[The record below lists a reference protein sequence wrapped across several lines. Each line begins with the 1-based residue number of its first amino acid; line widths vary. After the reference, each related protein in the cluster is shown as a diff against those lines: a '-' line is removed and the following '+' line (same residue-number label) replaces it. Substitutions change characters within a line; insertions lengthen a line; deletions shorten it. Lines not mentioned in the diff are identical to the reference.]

1 MLPQPIMRRSSNE
14 FIAQVI
20 LCGQFRNFLGNTRRA
35 NGAGEHVDFPSQRD
49 KLGL

>member
-20 LCGQFRNFLGNTRRA
+20 CVVNFAIFLEMRA
-35 NGAGEHVDFPSQRD
+35 VPMALASTSISPLKETN
-49 KLGL
+49 